1 MKKKRSEI
9 KISKKNQPVPVT
21 DNKQLKKILNDKKV
35 FEPVIE
41 EFSIKTAPIHVFS
54 YQIL

>member
-9 KISKKNQPVPVT
+9 KISKKNQPAPVT

-41 EFSIKTAPIHVFS
+41 EFSI
-54 YQIL
+54 